1 MSCADLAPAGVA
13 ARHFA
18 GDSIFPS
25 RAAQASLAHPR
36 IAIVVGMKAEGRI
49 ANVGRDLTIVGGGS
63 AAQVEDGLSRAMHQ
77 AKSQGRPLQ
86 GVLSFGVAGGLAAHL
101 RPGDLV
107 LPHAIHAGEEA
118 YPCHKGWV
126 GSLAQRLPKAYS
138 GALLGA
144 DAMVG
149 TPDAKRR
156 LHRAHD
162 ALAVDMES
170 HGAARFA
177 QSWGLPFA
185 ALRAI
190 ADPQHR
196 ALPPAAMVGMKP
208 DGSADVKAVLAALAR
223 SPAQLRGLIQTAFDA
238 RAGMAALLGSRRLLG
253 AFFGFEDFV

>member
-1 MSCADLAPAGVA
+1 MSCVDLASFGAG
-13 ARHFA
+13 R
-18 GDSIFPS
+18 S
-25 RAAQASLAHPR
+25 RAFLSSRVAQAQPHPR

-49 ANVGRDLTIVGGGS
+49 ANVSHDLTIVGGGS
-63 AAQVEDGLSRAMHQ
+63 ASQVEVGLSRAMHE

-101 RPGDLV
+101 RPGDIV
-107 LPHAIHAGEEA
+107 LPNAVHFDGEA
-118 YPCHKGWV
+118 YSCHKGWV
-126 GSLAQRLPKAYS
+126 RSLVRSLPHAHS

-144 DAMVG
+144 DEPIG
-149 TPDAKRR
+149 TSDDKRR
-156 LHRAHD
+156 LHHAHD

-177 QSWGLPFA
+177 QSRGLPFA

-196 ALPPAAMVGMKP
+196 TLPAAALVGMKP
-208 DGSADVKAVLAALAR
+208 DGTADIKAVLGALAR